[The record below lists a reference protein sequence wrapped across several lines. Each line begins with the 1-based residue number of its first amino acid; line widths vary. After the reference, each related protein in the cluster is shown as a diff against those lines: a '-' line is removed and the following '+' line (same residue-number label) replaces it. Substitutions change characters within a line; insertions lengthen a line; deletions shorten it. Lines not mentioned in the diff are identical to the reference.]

1 MSEENMKQV
10 DEVVLPPAGSLLLST
25 SPHVHQGE
33 SITTIMLKVLICL
46 MPVVAAS
53 IAVFGFN
60 AIRVLLYCAAFCFV
74 FEYLWNL
81 LLKQPQTVKD
91 LSAVLTGVILALN
104 LPPTA
109 PWWLCLIGSFVA
121 IIIAKQIFGGL
132 GQNPFNPAAVARVAL
147 LIGFAGPMT
156 KWTEPMQGFLP
167 HSVSS
172 ATTCATP
179 LGEAQM
185 AAGTGNADAVF
196 HELESGDFM
205 LQSFMGNIG
214 GSLGE
219 TSTLA
224 ILLGGIGL
232 ILFRLI
238 KWQIPFAIIGTT
250 LLFTWI
256 VNLSCP
262 TLTPGPLFHICTG
275 GLMLGAFFMA
285 TDMVTSPITHRGAL
299 IYGMMIGLITCVIRI
314 WGAYPDGVSF
324 SIVIM
329 NALVPLID
337 RFCYKRPFGWS
348 PTSASAL
355 QMRRNE
361 VK

>member
-1 MSEENMKQV
+1 MSEENMKQPE
-10 DEVVLPPAGSLLLST
+10 EVVLPPAGSLLLST

-46 MPVVAAS
+46 MPVVTAS
-53 IAVFGFN
+53 ICIFGLNAVL
-60 AIRVLLYCAAFCFV
+60 VLVYCSAFCLI

-104 LPPTA
+104 LPASA
-109 PWWLCLIGSFVA
+109 PWWLCLTGSFIA

-156 KWTEPMQGFLP
+156 TWIEPMQGFT
-167 HSVSS
+167 
-172 ATTCATP
+172 ATEIMTHPTP
-179 LGEAQM
+179 LGTAQM
-185 AAGTGNADAVF
+185 AAGTEGALKTF
-196 HELESGDFM
+196 EGLESTNGLMQAFLGD
-205 LQSFMGNIG
+205 IG

-219 TSTLA
+219 TSALA

-232 ILFRLI
+232 IVFRLI

-250 LLFTWI
+250 MLFTWL
-256 VNLSCP
+256 VHTVDP
-262 TLTPGPLFHICTG
+262 TLTPGPLFHVCSG

-285 TDMVTSPITHRGAL
+285 TDMVTSPITHRGAF
-299 IYGMMIGLITCVIRI
+299 IFGVMIGLITCVIRI

-324 SIVIM
+324 AIVIM

-337 RFCYKRPFGWS
+337 RLCYKRPFGWS
-348 PTSASAL
+348 PVSASAL

>member
-1 MSEENMKQV
+1 MSEENMKQPE
-10 DEVVLPPAGSLLLST
+10 EVVLPPAGSLLLST

-53 IAVFGFN
+53 IAVFGLN
-60 AIRVLLYCAAFCFV
+60 AICVLVYCAAFCFV

-104 LPPTA
+104 LPASA

-156 KWTEPMQGFLP
+156 VWLEPMQGFLP
-167 HSVSS
+167 SCDF
-172 ATTCATP
+172 TTGATP
-179 LGEAQM
+179 LGDAQM
-185 AAGTGNADAVF
+185 AAGTETAATVF
-196 HELESGDFM
+196 QQLESSDFM
-205 LQSFMGNIG
+205 LQSFLGNIG

-232 ILFRLI
+232 IVFRLI

-256 VNLSCP
+256 VNLANP
-262 TLTPGPLFHICTG
+262 TLTPGPLFHVCSG

-324 SIVIM
+324 AIVIM

>member
-10 DEVVLPPAGSLLLST
+10 EEVVLPPAGSLLLSS
-25 SPHVHQGE
+25 SPHIHQGE

-46 MPVVAAS
+46 MPAIVAS
-53 IAVFGFN
+53 ICMFGLN
-60 AIRVLLYCAAFCFV
+60 ALLVLLYCTAFCTV

-91 LSAVLTGVILALN
+91 LSAVLTGVILAMN
-104 LPPTA
+104 LPATV
-109 PWWLCLIGSFVA
+109 PWWICLIGSFVA

-156 KWTEPMQGFLP
+156 EWINPMQGF
-167 HSVSS
+167 
-172 ATTCATP
+172 ATTSEFTTGATP
-179 LGEAQM
+179 LGTAQM
-185 AAGTGNADAVF
+185 AAGTEKALTTFESLESADA
-196 HELESGDFM
+196 LM
-205 LQSFMGNIG
+205 QSFVGNVG

-219 TSTLA
+219 TSALA

-232 ILFRLI
+232 IVFRLI

-250 LLFTWI
+250 MLFTWLVST
-256 VNLSCP
+256 VNP
-262 TLTPGPLFHICTG
+262 TLTPGALFHVCSG

-285 TDMVTSPITHRGAL
+285 TDMVTSPITHRGAF
-299 IYGMMIGLITCVIRI
+299 IYGVMIGLITCVIRI

-324 SIVIM
+324 AIVIM

-337 RFCYKRPFGWS
+337 RICYKRPFGWS
-348 PTSASAL
+348 PASASAL

>member
-1 MSEENMKQV
+1 MSEENMKQP
-10 DEVVLPPAGSLLLST
+10 EEAVLPPAGSLLLSS

-33 SITTIMLKVLICL
+33 SITSIMLKVLICL
-46 MPVVAAS
+46 MPVVTAA
-53 IAVFGFN
+53 ICMFGLN
-60 AIRVLLYCAAFCFV
+60 AILVLAYCTAGCLV

-91 LSAVLTGVILALN
+91 LSAVLTGVILGLN
-104 LPPTA
+104 LPATV
-109 PWWLCLIGSFVA
+109 PWWLCLTGSFIA

-156 KWTEPMQGFLP
+156 EWVTPMQGFVP
-167 HSVSS
+167 TGEF
-172 ATTCATP
+172 TTGPTP
-179 LGEAQM
+179 LGAAQM
-185 AAGTGNADAVF
+185 AASFETWESSDALLKSFVGNV
-196 HELESGDFM
+196 
-205 LQSFMGNIG
+205 G

-224 ILLGGIGL
+224 ILLGGTGL
-232 ILFRLI
+232 IVFRLI

-250 LLFTWI
+250 MLFTWLA
-256 VNLSCP
+256 NLMDP
-262 TLTPGPLFHICTG
+262 TLTPGPLFHVCGG

-285 TDMVTSPITHRGAL
+285 TDMVTSPITHRGAFL
-299 IYGMMIGLITCVIRI
+299 YGAMIGLITCVIRI

-324 SIVIM
+324 AIVIM

-337 RFCYKRPFGWS
+337 KICYKRPFGWS
-348 PTSASAL
+348 PASASAL